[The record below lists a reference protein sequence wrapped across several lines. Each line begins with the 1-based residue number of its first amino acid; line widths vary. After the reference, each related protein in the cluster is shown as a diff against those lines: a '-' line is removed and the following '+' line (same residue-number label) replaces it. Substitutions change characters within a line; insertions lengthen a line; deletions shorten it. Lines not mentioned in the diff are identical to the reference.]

1 MNEVI
6 NRRMIRFLQVLYERS
21 QKGESY
27 ELAMGK
33 RYIRVVKITPS
44 SVAGY
49 PPLKHA
55 HCYIEAHSGRVFK
68 PTSWGKPAN
77 GVRYELG
84 EEGSYKRLLER
95 ANPDGEYLL

>member
-1 MNEVI
+1 MEETLNH
-6 NRRMIRFLQVLYERS
+6 RMTRFLQVLYERG
-21 QKGESY
+21 QKGETF
-27 ELAMGK
+27 EVMIGK

-49 PPLKHA
+49 PHLKHV
-55 HCYIEAHSGRVFK
+55 HCFIELGSGRVFRA
-68 PTSWGKPAN
+68 SNWNRPAS